1 MYFQQRLLLTINLAF
16 LRLQFKPRP
25 KPPPPPSINVRL
37 IFSTDELLLDS
48 EPETRHYFPE
58 TESLQDLSPWSRA
71 ISTKHAPQQ
80 DWEGVYLQNV
90 QWDHS
95 VHPASGFITSIC
107 FLWKP
112 QLWWNYYRAVGKS
125 LRLVKESRFACAC
138 PDKLWAVFAPL
149 PPQQA
154 LNVWT
159 DLRVFLPSF
168 LFFLSFQALFK
179 HYRELRFKYYVS
191 DLGADHGNL
200 LPHD

>member
-16 LRLQFKPRP
+16 LRLQFKPCP

-58 TESLQDLSPWSRA
+58 TESLQDLSPWSTA

-159 DLRVFLPSF
+159 DLRVFLPSPIIS
-168 LFFLSFQALFK
+168 FFLVISSLIQT
-179 HYRELRFKYYVS
+179 
-191 DLGADHGNL
+191 
-200 LPHD
+200 LPWTQV